1 MAIKD
6 VETKCWILALFIRDD
21 GERFLLGSGAY
32 EFKDSQQ
39 HFAANTMSN
48 DVVEVQGNDGYL
60 LAGQVRRPSVQ
71 SFDGYVGDSS
81 TSKPV
86 VEGLRRD
93 FFAFFRK
100 NHFYKVIYVFP
111 DGSAIQRK
119 RGFLVDAPE
128 VKEIYQIYPEYHVA
142 LNFEDVN
149 YYYYNEN
156 AEGEEIYGKSAM
168 IGLSMATGGLVWD
181 ADGAVTEG
189 LTYTGVV
196 TVSGVD
202 LTINNEMSIPAPI
215 ADFVMRGNTY
225 QQTYSGANLYN
236 YQDTTGTIDSHI
248 TVAND
253 GFITVTYD
261 NSSGASSVN
270 LNYFTNNL
278 NLTENT
284 LYAIVA
290 EIKTVS
296 GSGNLALCSGASAA
310 SQMTSNR
317 RYDFSTFR
325 NGDIFIATDRS
336 KASFAGTNAGLRSY
350 VGFSAGQSGSVTFR
364 ISVLADTSVTPETF
378 VYQPYV
384 GGIPSP
390 NPDYPQEVQVVT
402 GEQTVTTYQKNMI
415 DSKNLSRRFYGY
427 FESVGSLITA
437 QDDRANNLVF
447 WAPCKP
453 NTAYSIRL
461 PASALNAPFGNGK
474 KVGFFER
481 QPDIGVEVIKG
492 GGNLSST
499 TSTYENFVS
508 PENGHYIA
516 VRIQASS
523 IRLYEDLIAEALQ
536 VEEGTICTAFDGA
549 HNNFYEINLG
559 KNLFDKNTA
568 PIKAGYFSGAGV
580 IINPAGDIDDLTTSA
595 DRFTYILC
603 KPNTTYTIT
612 KPNQQTNTLNRFR
625 IGTASTILS
634 LNDKLDDFVLFPD
647 GSPVVSRAIKTGENA
662 HYLYLY
668 FGKATTATDPGGEIQ
683 DVLDGIQI
691 EEGPSATDYAPYF
704 TPIEL
709 CKIGDYQDYI
719 YKSGNDWYVHKEIGK
734 VTLNGSN
741 DEDWAI
747 SNSGTS
753 SFFYRYRAIL
763 NASTTNREIVVN
775 IASQASPDLSSS
787 NTNVGATLVATLDLR
802 IRYGTETTLASWRS
816 LLSDNNMI
824 CYYILATSTDTQ
836 ITNQA
841 LIDQLEAVGAA
852 RLFVGENNIT
862 TTVASGTLQPEL
874 GIGYYTGVEDGYGFV
889 WEEGRQPSDIVTVDS
904 VDRVYPLLTITGET
918 VNPVITNVTTG
929 TILRYNGTITASQT
943 LVIDMMNQTATL
955 NGVSVLGNITG
966 DWIYFNPGNNRV
978 TYTANNA
985 TAPDA
990 TIEWQEIVG

>member
-60 LAGQVRRPSVQ
+60 LAGQVRRPSAQ

-86 VEGLRRD
+86 VESLRRD

-156 AEGEEIYGKSAM
+156 SEGEEIYGKSAM
-168 IGLSMATGGLVWD
+168 IGLSMVTGGLVWD

-202 LTINNEMSIPAPI
+202 LSIDNEMNIPAPI
-215 ADFVMRGNTY
+215 ADFMMRGDTY
-225 QQTYSGANLYN
+225 QQTYSGKNLLPSTSE
-236 YQDTTGTIDSHI
+236 TTHTSGGLTWTIS
-248 TVAND
+248 
-253 GFITVTYD
+253 
-261 NSSGASSVN
+261 
-270 LNYFTNNL
+270 
-278 NLTENT
+278 ENT
-284 LYAIVA
+284 YTGNGTATSSSSIVFSTIA
-290 EIKTVS
+290 FSENLPVGRYTVS
-296 GSGNLALCSGASAA
+296 IGSPTGYN
-310 SQMTSNR
+310 
-317 RYDFSTFR
+317 
-325 NGDIFIATDRS
+325 IFIALRRVDGTYFNFTIPAGGTHNTVTTSEEYTGYRIA
-336 KASFAGTNAGLRSY
+336 ASGFTAGDA
-350 VGFSAGQSGSVTFR
+350 VDVTF
-364 ISVLADTSVTPETF
+364 SKPMLESGGSATSFE
-378 VYQPYV
+378 PYV

-390 NPDYPQEVQVVT
+390 NPDYPQEVQTVT
-402 GEQTVTTYQKNMI
+402 GEQMVATYQKNMI
-415 DSKNLSRRFYGY
+415 NAKNLSRRFYGY
-427 FESVGSLITA
+427 FENVGSLIAA
-437 QDDRANNLVF
+437 QDNRANNLVF

-461 PASALNAPFGNGK
+461 PASALNAPFGNAK
-474 KVGFFER
+474 KVGFFEK
-481 QPDIGVEVIKG
+481 QPDIGVEVIKASD
-492 GGNLSST
+492 NLSST

-516 VRIQASS
+516 VRIQASD
-523 IRLYEDLIAEALQ
+523 IRLHEDLIAETLQ

-568 PIKAGYFSGAGV
+568 PIKAGYFSAAGV
-580 IINPAGDIDDLTTSA
+580 ISNSAGDIDDLTTST

-625 IGTASTILS
+625 IGTANTILS
-634 LNDKLDDFVLFPD
+634 VGDKLDDFVTFPD
-647 GSPVVSRAIKTGENA
+647 GSRVVSRAIKTGENA

-691 EEGPSATDYAPYF
+691 EEGPSATNYAPCF

-719 YKSGNDWYVHKEIGK
+719 YKSGDDWYVRKETLK
-734 VTLNGSN
+734 SVLNGSESWNYGN
-741 DEDWAI
+741 DHGQVSDFRLATNVFDYPATGANSVNAFLDRFTGNPGGVFVDSECFWFNQNGLFRIAI
-747 SNSGTS
+747 SESRLANPS
-753 SFFYRYRAIL
+753 SAADFKTWLSNNNVTMY
-763 NASTTNREIVVN
+763 
-775 IASQASPDLSSS
+775 SP
-787 NTNVGATLVATLDLR
+787 
-802 IRYGTETTLASWRS
+802 
-816 LLSDNNMI
+816 
-824 CYYILATSTDTQ
+824 LATPTDTQ

-841 LIDQLEAVGAA
+841 LIDQLEALGAA
-852 RLFVGENNIT
+852 KLFVGENNIT

-874 GIGYYTGVEDGYGFV
+874 GIGYYTGIEDGYGFV

-904 VDRVYPLLTITGET
+904 VDKVYPLLTITGET

-929 TILRYNGTITASQT
+929 TILRYNGTITTSQT

-966 DWIYFNPGNNRV
+966 DWIYFDPGRNRV